1 MSLDYPLF
9 VHDNET
15 LIIKPGEQFTTEE
28 LKFRLRLAGIDAND
42 IQNKKFLIQLYDS
55 NISMDDKKLRL
66 LDKLR
71 EDTEKYKKLN
81 KVNLNMRNGIKIQTN
96 VIVNKEMNIKDQ
108 PFNKRVQLKRANKIT
123 EKSFNNMQ
131 ENLIINSDDIQN
143 DENKMRSIFKQI
155 IFHIISGIII
165 LSISLGFL
173 YIYRIYS
180 EEINKIISR
189 FFGFVTNYDF
199 YWYIIGFVLIFILY
213 LVIAK
218 LVEKKNIKKRCRS
231 IIKKMKE
238 NNEDFSE
245 EEIYKRYLQND
256 GVSYKKFKKKY
267 LPILNKMKK

>member
-1 MSLDYPLF
+1 MSSDYPLF
-9 VHDNET
+9 VHNNET

-28 LKFRLRLAGIDAND
+28 LKFRLKLAGLDAND

-96 VIVNKEMNIKDQ
+96 AIVNKEMNIKDQ

-199 YWYIIGFVLIFILY
+199 YWYIIGFILIFIFY

-218 LVEKKNIKKRCRS
+218 FVEKINIKKRCRS

-245 EEIYKRYLQND
+245 DEIFRRYLQND
-256 GVSYKKFKKKY
+256 GVSHKTFKKKY

>member
-55 NISMDDKKLRL
+55 NLSMDDKKLRL

-245 EEIYKRYLQND
+245 DEIYKRYLQND
-256 GVSYKKFKKKY
+256 GVSYKTFKKKY